1 MNANTTSKF
10 PRRQRGAALLVGLL
24 VLIVMTLIGVTAME
38 TTILQE
44 QMTGGMR
51 NTQLAA
57 ESSESAL
64 RRGEQFLWSWFETSA
79 GVKLVGDDSA
89 TLGVYTA
96 APDNS
101 TVQGIRADKH
111 MNAYGTA
118 HDFDFTAVPSGAPN
132 SGKLAAQP
140 RYIIEELTPAG
151 IASGGLGAEFDG
163 GGAYSTGGSAGEL
176 IYYRVTARGTDGT
189 GNITKVHESTYTL
202 SR

>member
-1 MNANTTSKF
+1 MNAVRAN

-51 NTQLAA
+51 NSQLAEQA
-57 ESSESAL
+57 SESAL
-64 RRGEQFLWSWFETSA
+64 RRGEQFLWGWFENSA
-79 GVKLVGDDSA
+79 GVKLVGDQNG
-89 TLGVYTA
+89 TLGVYSA
-96 APDNS
+96 APDNP
-101 TVQGIRADKH
+101 TVQTIRADRN
-111 MNAYGTA
+111 MNSYGFA
-118 HDFDFTAVPSGAPN
+118 HDFDFTSVPSGAPE
-132 SGKLAAQP
+132 SGKLAALP
-140 RYIIEELTPAG
+140 RYVIEELTPAG

-176 IYYRVTARGTDGT
+176 IYYRVTARATDGT
-189 GNITKVHESTYTL
+189 GNVTKVHESTYTL